1 MNKVYEYCSRWGLD
15 INYQKSKVMV
25 FNKGSRISNSKFYI
39 KDTEI
44 ESVRV
49 YKYLGVLFSINGSFT
64 NALSDMFCRGQKAF
78 FKLTSIFKNMPCD
91 VEKFMYVFDHT
102 VKPVLLYSSE
112 ILGIFQ
118 SKNTYKN
125 NINNLF
131 ETVYKN
137 LPLEKVNLSMCR
149 YVLSVNRKTSKL
161 ALYGELGRYPLYID
175 IVISMVKYWIRLNS
189 SKVSD
194 KLLASALAEN
204 EYMMQNKQKCWLSSV
219 EMILRNCNL
228 FSNYE
233 NLLSHR
239 SRTNNELTKIKKYL
253 KENFEKNW
261 ALQLLKSEKLRSY
274 RTYKNIFKFENY
286 LSNIYN
292 DNERFN
298 MTRLRTSNHRL
309 HLETGRYTTPKTPIN
324 ERVCKNCD
332 TGQVEDEKHFL
343 LLCPKYNELRANHIY
358 SCYNQN
364 ILNINDNN
372 LVFIWLMSNEDNTVC
387 RKIAKYI
394 NMCFQLRNRVI

>member
-1 MNKVYEYCSRWGLD
+1 M
-15 INYQKSKVMV
+15 
-25 FNKGSRISNSKFYI
+25 
-39 KDTEI
+39 
-44 ESVRV
+44 RV

-64 NALSDMFCRGQKAF
+64 NALSDMCSRGQKAF

-91 VEKFMYVFDHT
+91 VEKFMYIFDHT

-118 SKNTYKN
+118 SKNTCKN
-125 NINNLF
+125 RDINNLF
-131 ETVYKN
+131 EMLYKN

-175 IVISMVKYWIRLNS
+175 IMSMVKYWIRLNS

-219 EMILRNCNL
+219 DMILRNCNL
-228 FSNYE
+228 FGNYE
-233 NLLSHR
+233 NLFSHR
-239 SRTNNELTKIKKYL
+239 SIKNSELFKIRKYL

-261 ALQLLKSEKLRSY
+261 ALQLSESEKLRSY
-274 RTYKNIFKFENY
+274 RTYKNIFKFEKY
-286 LSNIYN
+286 LSNMYNN

-298 MTRLRTSNHRL
+298 MTRLRVSNHRL
-309 HLETGRYTTPKTPIN
+309 HIETGRHTTPKTPIT
-324 ERVCKNCD
+324 ERICMNCD

-343 LLCPKYNELRANHIY
+343 LLCPKYNELRVNHIH
-358 SCYNQN
+358 SCYNKN

-372 LVFIWLMSNEDNTVC
+372 SIFIWLMSNEDHTVC
-387 RKIAKYI
+387 RKIARYI
-394 NMCFQLRNRVI
+394 NMCFQLRGRVN